1 MLSIVNLPPPL
12 PRCQR
17 LIPAWFAG
25 ERLMG
30 RSIADRR
37 RFWRRYVGV
46 RRACQRTW
54 PVGDG
59 GSAAPGGGCF
69 FSGPPIRAGV
79 CVRTWRRRRGNRG
92 GTASQTPGS
101 RSRDECHRATA
112 RNDVQKPALG
122 PVVQKIADS
131 REVNTA
137 CLRVA
142 GVVDLGS
149 DSRLLHKRR
158 QSSGNI
164 RFDRARCGWTMK
176 SPPPGG
182 LMNLADRP
190 GLDRYDQR
198 HRQRYCFNCSSNS
211 SAEMPS
217 SLSASARACS
227 SSD

>member
-1 MLSIVNLPPPL
+1 MSTFDTRMVCRRTAHGSIDCRSPPVLTQVTWRPPGLPANL
-12 PRCQR
+12 
-17 LIPAWFAG
+17 A
-25 ERLMG
+25 
-30 RSIADRR
+30 
-37 RFWRRYVGV
+37 
-46 RRACQRTW
+46 
-54 PVGDG
+54 
-59 GSAAPGGGCF
+59 
-69 FSGPPIRAGV
+69 
-79 CVRTWRRRRGNRG
+79 RRRRGQRSPG
-92 GTASQTPGS
+92 GREFLFGATDQGWRLRSNVAKAARQS
-101 RSRDECHRATA
+101 RRYSKSDARLSLPRRMPE

-149 DSRLLHKRR
+149 DSRLLHERR
-158 QSSGNI
+158 QCSGNI